1 MTITVHIDPSWVA
14 AVPHSLARVLTGLAM
29 LERPRAPGDDADDLA
44 TLLDG
49 LLDDAPEPALAV
61 PAPAR
66 PSPAPS
72 PAPAPSPRPSP
83 AAAAPRAARR
93 FDGEPTSGRQLYR
106 WAIDRKM
113 LPKVN
118 AAGKRYGYGRL
129 VSDWSDDQAV
139 GIYRELTM
147 EPSNGRTH

>member
-1 MTITVHIDPSWVA
+1 VTITIHIHDSWASIPVA
-14 AVPHSLARVLTGLAM
+14 LARVLLAVAA
-29 LERPRAPGDDADDLA
+29 LERPRQPGDDGEDLA
-44 TLLDG
+44 ELLDG
-49 LLDDAPEPALAV
+49 IDAPEPAPAA
-61 PAPAR
+61 PAPAPAK

-72 PAPAPSPRPSP
+72 PATPPAP
-83 AAAAPRAARR
+83 RR
-93 FDGEPTSGRQLYR
+93 FDGEPTTGRQLYR

-139 GIYRELTM
+139 GVYRELTA
-147 EPSNGRTH
+147 EPAANGKAH